1 MKLFPLI
8 PLFFI
13 ANYLFVGASIA
24 FQTPATAGVGVAV
37 LAAFMLLY
45 FMTARF
51 RKTPSK
57 TGE

>member
-24 FQTPATAGVGVAV
+24 IQTPETAGVGVAV
-37 LAAFMLLY
+37 LAAFMVLY
-45 FMTARF
+45 FVTSRY
-51 RKTPSK
+51 RKALHTP
-57 TGE
+57 